1 MKAIISNENIKKEVV
16 NEMTSAIKIYD
27 SLIKTGNKVLD
38 TIMTEKSLECS
49 QKNIKITCLL
59 DGKKLNFM
67 SELDL
72 YTFFGNALD
81 NAIESVSKLSED
93 KRAISLTMTKKGN
106 FISLVIQNYT
116 DNKIVPIKDNQGNT
130 FIKTSKE
137 DPLFHGFGMRSM
149 ENIAEKY
156 GGNINFEISDGIFYL
171 YALFVDKEVAK

>member
-1 MKAIISNENIKKEVV
+1 MQSEEHKDN
-16 NEMTSAIKIYD
+16 
-27 SLIKTGNKVLD
+27 LP
-38 TIMTEKSLECS
+38 
-49 QKNIKITCLL
+49 L

-116 DNKIVPIKDNQGNT
+116 DNKIVPIRI
-130 FIKTSKE
+130 IKEIHLLKRTKKIHFSRLWNE
-137 DPLFHGFGMRSM
+137 VYG
-149 ENIAEKY
+149 KY
-156 GGNINFEISDGIFYL
+156 SREIWW
-171 YALFVDKEVAK
+171 

>member
-1 MKAIISNENIKKEVV
+1 MKAIISNENVKKEVV
-16 NEMTSAIKIYD
+16 NEMTSSIKIYD
-27 SLIKTGNKVLD
+27 SSIKTGNKVLD

-116 DNKIVPIKDNQGNT
+116 DNKIVPIRI
-130 FIKTSKE
+130 IK
-137 DPLFHGFGMRSM
+137 
-149 ENIAEKY
+149 
-156 GGNINFEISDGIFYL
+156 EIHLLKRAKKIHCFT
-171 YALFVDKEVAK
+171 ALE